1 MANGTNEKI
10 QGDRYISYEGTGRP
24 YLENIIPMYV
34 FFVVLVVLLQQQ

>member
-34 FFVVLVVLLQQQ
+34 FFVV